1 MSPDRPKKMRYV
13 HTEDYYTAAKKHER
27 VPSAA
32 TRMDIML
39 GEVSQTEKDH
49 CCVISLICGLQ
60 NRKQMNRDNKIE
72 NKHAVA
78 RGEKE

>member
-1 MSPDRPKKMRYV
+1 MSPDRLKKMQYI
-13 HTEDYYTAAKKHER
+13 HTVDYYAAAKKNEC

-32 TRMDIML
+32 TRMEIIL
-39 GEVSQTEKDH
+39 SEVSQTEKDH

-72 NKHAVA
+72 NTHAVA